1 MNKKGF
7 DFYLEIENVKDE
19 ERFNNDNMIKEIQEL
34 IDTTPFPIKNVGFY
48 ENSGNLAV
56 EGQVCRET
64 KKEAEAEYTIFKEKL
79 LRILK
84 KYYTDVKIKGI
95 DRMKLY
101 FTTIR

>member
-7 DFYLEIENVKDE
+7 DFNLEIENVKDDE
-19 ERFNNDNMIKEIQEL
+19 KFNNKIMIKEIQEL
-34 IDTTPFPIKNVGFY
+34 VDNTPFPIKEVGFY
-48 ENSGNLAV
+48 ENSGNFAI

-84 KYYTDVKIKGI
+84 KYYKKIKAI

-101 FTTIR
+101 FTTVR